1 MITKFLFWS
10 LNMTFISDS
19 LNRIKPSATMVITA
33 KAAQLKR
40 EGKKVIGLSAGEP
53 DFDTPDHVKVAAI
66 DAIHKGYTKYTNVE
80 GIPELRQ
87 AIIDKFKKD
96 NGLSYSINDV
106 IVGTGGKQILF
117 NALVGSIN
125 KDDEVIIPAP
135 YWVSYPDMTSLA
147 GGKPVIVSC
156 SQETD
161 FKLTAKELE
170 QVVTKKSKWLILN
183 SPSNPTGS
191 CYSRK
196 ELEEIAD
203 VVRKHKNL
211 YVMTDDIYEYIVYDN
226 FEFFTFA
233 QVAPDLKDRVLT
245 VNGVSKSHCM
255 TGWRIGYAVG
265 PEILIKAM
273 IKIQGQSTSNA
284 SSISQ
289 YAALAGISGSNDF
302 LKPCLKA
309 FDERRRFVVS
319 KLNNIQGISCL
330 LPKGAFYAYPNV
342 SGLVGK
348 KTNEGIILKNDTD
361 IVEWLLE
368 TAEVAAVPGVAFGL
382 EPFFRISYAT
392 SLDLLKEAMNRIE
405 KAVLSLS

>member
-1 MITKFLFWS
+1 
-10 LNMTFISDS
+10 MTFISDS

-33 KAAQLKR
+33 KAAELKR

-135 YWVSYPDMTSLA
+135 YWVSYPDMTLLA
-147 GGKPVIVSC
+147 GGKPVIISC
-156 SQETD
+156 TQETD

-170 QVVTKKSKWLILN
+170 QVITKKSKWLILN

-342 SGLVGK
+342 AGLVGK
-348 KTNEGIILKNDTD
+348 KTYEGMILKNDTD

>member
-1 MITKFLFWS
+1 
-10 LNMTFISDS
+10 MTFISDS

-135 YWVSYPDMTSLA
+135 YWVSYPDMTLLA
-147 GGKPVIVSC
+147 GGKPVIISC
-156 SQETD
+156 TQETD

-170 QVVTKKSKWLILN
+170 QVITKKSKWLILN

-309 FDERRRFVVS
+309 FDERRRFVVN

>member
-1 MITKFLFWS
+1 
-10 LNMTFISDS
+10 MTFISDS

-87 AIIDKFKKD
+87 AIIDKFKKH

-117 NALVGSIN
+117 NALVSSIN

-135 YWVSYPDMTSLA
+135 YWVSYPDMTLLA
-147 GGKPVIVSC
+147 GGKPVIVTC

-170 QVVTKKSKWLILN
+170 KVITKKSKWLILN

>member
-1 MITKFLFWS
+1 
-10 LNMTFISDS
+10 MTFISDS

-66 DAIHKGYTKYTNVE
+66 DAINKGYTKYTNVE

-117 NALVGSIN
+117 NALVASIN

-135 YWVSYPDMTSLA
+135 YWVSYPDMTLLA
-147 GGKPVIVSC
+147 GGKPVIISC
-156 SQETD
+156 TQETD
-161 FKLTAKELE
+161 FKLTAKELG
-170 QVVTKKSKWLILN
+170 QVITKKSKWLILN

>member
-1 MITKFLFWS
+1 
-10 LNMTFISDS
+10 MTFISDS

-53 DFDTPDHVKVAAI
+53 DFDTPEHVKVAAI

-135 YWVSYPDMTSLA
+135 YWVSYPDMTLLA
-147 GGKPVIVSC
+147 GGKPVIVTC

-170 QVVTKKSKWLILN
+170 QVITKKSKWLILN

-405 KAVLSLS
+405 KVVLSLS

>member
-1 MITKFLFWS
+1 
-10 LNMTFISDS
+10 MTFISDS

-135 YWVSYPDMTSLA
+135 YWVSYPDMTLLA
-147 GGKPVIVSC
+147 GGKPVIISC
-156 SQETD
+156 NQETD

-170 QVVTKKSKWLILN
+170 QVITKKSKWLILN

-211 YVMTDDIYEYIVYDN
+211 YVITDDIYEYIVYDN

>member
-1 MITKFLFWS
+1 
-10 LNMTFISDS
+10 MTFISDS

-53 DFDTPDHVKVAAI
+53 DFDTPEHVKLAAI
-66 DAIHKGYTKYTNVE
+66 DAIHRGYTKYTNVE

-87 AIIDKFKKD
+87 AIIDKFKND
-96 NGLSYSINDV
+96 NDLSYSINDV

-117 NALVGSIN
+117 NALVSSIN

-135 YWVSYPDMTSLA
+135 YWVSYPDMTLLA

-156 SQETD
+156 TQETD

-170 QVVTKKSKWLILN
+170 QVITKKSKWLILN

-203 VVRKHKNL
+203 VVRKYKNL

>member
-1 MITKFLFWS
+1 
-10 LNMTFISDS
+10 MTFISDS

-135 YWVSYPDMTSLA
+135 YWVSYPDMTLLA
-147 GGKPVIVSC
+147 GGKPVIISC
-156 SQETD
+156 TQETD

-170 QVVTKKSKWLILN
+170 QVITKKSKWLILN

-211 YVMTDDIYEYIVYDN
+211 YVITDDIYEYIVYDN

>member
-1 MITKFLFWS
+1 
-10 LNMTFISDS
+10 MTFISDS

-135 YWVSYPDMTSLA
+135 YWVSYPDMTLLA
-147 GGKPVIVSC
+147 GGKPVIISC
-156 SQETD
+156 TQETD
-161 FKLTAKELE
+161 FKLTAKELG
-170 QVVTKKSKWLILN
+170 QVITKKSKWLILN

-348 KTNEGIILKNDTD
+348 KTNEGIILKNDKD

>member
-1 MITKFLFWS
+1 
-10 LNMTFISDS
+10 MTFISDS
-19 LNRIKPSATMVITA
+19 LDRIKPSATMVITA

-135 YWVSYPDMTSLA
+135 YWVSYPDMTLLA
-147 GGKPVIVSC
+147 GGKPVIISC
-156 SQETD
+156 TQETD

-170 QVVTKKSKWLILN
+170 QVITKKSKWLILN

-211 YVMTDDIYEYIVYDN
+211 YIMTDDIYEYIVYDN